1 MFGKKKTKNN
11 RTPGSSAGFLGIFFL
26 FFFAALPLGSQT
38 FSFQG
43 DRMETVLAKG
53 KERTVLTGSAEVQ
66 TEDNLIRADRVE
78 LYGEDFRFVSCE
90 GNVRIVNE
98 QKGIEVTCRQLFYNR
113 QEKVVRVRGNVVML
127 DKANEVVVK
136 GGFLENWED
145 SDETVVQIG
154 VRILKED
161 LVCRAEYARY
171 QRAEDTL
178 ELSGMPVVNW
188 KGDEY
193 RALKIYIDL
202 NTDTIRLEGD
212 ISGKVRSE
220 TGREEPGQEEAGRE
234 EAGQ

>member
-1 MFGKKKTKNN
+1 MFGKKKRTKIFHIL
-11 RTPGSSAGFLGIFFL
+11 FLLL
-26 FFFAALPLGSQT
+26 FWAPSIGAQT

-53 KERTVLTGSAEVQ
+53 KERTVLSGNAEVQ
-66 TEDNLIRADRVE
+66 TEDNLILADRVE
-78 LYGEDFRFVSCE
+78 LYGDDFRYVSCE
-90 GNVRIVNE
+90 GNVRILNE
-98 QKGIEVTCRQLFYNR
+98 QKGLQVTCQRLFYNR
-113 QEKVVRVRGNVVML
+113 QEKVVRVRGNVIML
-127 DKANEVVVK
+127 DEKNEVVVK

-171 QRAEDTL
+171 QRSEDKL

-193 RALKIYIDL
+193 QALKIYIDL

-212 ISGKVRSE
+212 IRGKVHSE
-220 TGREEPGQEEAGRE
+220 IGQNEGAE
-234 EAGQ
+234 

>member
-1 MFGKKKTKNN
+1 MKV
-11 RTPGSSAGFLGIFFL
+11 FFL
-26 FFFAALPLGSQT
+26 LLFLAPSLWAQT

-43 DRMETVLAKG
+43 EQMETVLAKG
-53 KERTVLTGSAEVQ
+53 KERTVLSGNAEVQ

-78 LYGEDFRFVSCE
+78 LYGEDFRYVACE

-98 QKGIEVTCRQLFYNR
+98 LKGIEVTCQRLFYNR
-113 QEKVVRVRGNVVML
+113 EEKVVRVRGNVIML
-127 DKANEVVVK
+127 DEQNEVVVK
-136 GGFLENWED
+136 GGYLENWED

-171 QRAEDTL
+171 QRSEDKL

-202 NTDTIRLEGD
+202 NTDTIRMEGD
-212 ISGKVRSE
+212 IRGKVRSE
-220 TGREEPGQEEAGRE
+220 IDQSEGAD
-234 EAGQ
+234 

>member
-1 MFGKKKTKNN
+1 MFGKKKSRSTVLQ
-11 RTPGSSAGFLGIFFL
+11 FLLLLLCFGPSL
-26 FFFAALPLGSQT
+26 WAQT

-43 DRMETVLAKG
+43 DSMETVLAEG
-53 KERTVLTGSAEVQ
+53 KERTVLTGNAEVQ
-66 TEDNLIRADRVE
+66 TEDNLIRADRIE
-78 LYGEDFRFVSCE
+78 LYGEDFRYVICE

-98 QKGIEVTCRQLFYNR
+98 KKGIDITCEQLFYNR
-113 QEKVVRVRGNVVML
+113 QEKVVRVRGKVVML
-127 DKANEVVVK
+127 DKKNEVVVK
-136 GGFLENWED
+136 GGFLENWEE

-161 LVCRAEYARY
+161 LVCRAEYVRY
-171 QRAEDTL
+171 LRNEEKL

-212 ISGKVRSE
+212 IRGKVNTDLGQSE
-220 TGREEPGQEEAGRE
+220 GAEP
-234 EAGQ
+234 

>member
-1 MFGKKKTKNN
+1 MKV
-11 RTPGSSAGFLGIFFL
+11 FFL
-26 FFFAALPLGSQT
+26 LFFLAPSLWAQT

-43 DRMETVLAKG
+43 EQMETVLAKG
-53 KERTVLTGSAEVQ
+53 KERTVLSGNAEVQ

-78 LYGEDFRFVSCE
+78 LYGEDFRYVACE

-98 QKGIEVTCRQLFYNR
+98 QKGIEVTCRRLFYNR
-113 QEKVVRVRGNVVML
+113 EEKVVRVRGNVIML
-127 DKANEVVVK
+127 DEQNEVVVK
-136 GGFLENWED
+136 GGYLENWED

-171 QRAEDTL
+171 QRSEDKL

-202 NTDTIRLEGD
+202 NTDTIRMEGD
-212 ISGKVRSE
+212 IRGKVRSE
-220 TGREEPGQEEAGRE
+220 IDRSEGAD
-234 EAGQ
+234 

>member
-1 MFGKKKTKNN
+1 MSEKKKRRIRTTKLFLLLMFL
-11 RTPGSSAGFLGIFFL
+11 TP
-26 FFFAALPLGSQT
+26 ALWAQT

-43 DRMETVLAKG
+43 DRMETVLARG
-53 KERTVLTGSAEVQ
+53 KERTVLTGNAEVQ

-78 LYGEDFRFVSCE
+78 LYGEDFRYVACE

-98 QKGIEVTCRQLFYNR
+98 QKGIEVTCQRLFYNR
-113 QEKVVRVRGNVVML
+113 EEKVVRVRGNVIML
-127 DKANEVVVK
+127 DEQNEVVVK
-136 GGFLENWED
+136 GGYLENWED

-171 QRAEDTL
+171 QRSEDKL

-202 NTDTIRLEGD
+202 DTDTIRLEGD
-212 ISGKVRSE
+212 IRGKVHSQIDGDE
-220 TGREEPGQEEAGRE
+220 GAE
-234 EAGQ
+234 

>member
-1 MFGKKKTKNN
+1 MLGKKKKKKS
-11 RTPGSSAGFLGIFFL
+11 RTPVLPFLLLLLCYGPSL
-26 FFFAALPLGSQT
+26 WAQT

-43 DRMETVLAKG
+43 DSMETVLAKG
-53 KERTVLTGSAEVQ
+53 KERTILTGNAEIQ

-78 LYGEDFRFVSCE
+78 LYGEDFRYVTCE

-98 QKGIEVTCRQLFYNR
+98 RKGIDITCEQLFYNR
-113 QEKVVRVRGNVVML
+113 REKVVRVRGRVVML
-127 DKANEVVVK
+127 DKKNEIVVK
-136 GGFLENWED
+136 GGFLENWEE
-145 SDETVVQIG
+145 SEETVVQIG

-171 QRAEDTL
+171 LRNEEKL

-212 ISGKVRSE
+212 IRGKVSTDLGQNE
-220 TGREEPGQEEAGRE
+220 GAEP
-234 EAGQ
+234 

>member
-1 MFGKKKTKNN
+1 
-11 RTPGSSAGFLGIFFL
+11 
-26 FFFAALPLGSQT
+26 
-38 FSFQG
+38 
-43 DRMETVLAKG
+43 METVLAKG
-53 KERTVLTGSAEVQ
+53 KERTILTGNAEVQ

-78 LYGEDFRFVSCE
+78 LYGEEFRYVTCE

-98 QKGIEVTCRQLFYNR
+98 QKGIDVTCEQLFYNR
-113 QEKVVRVRGNVVML
+113 QEKVVRVRGKVVML
-127 DKANEVVVK
+127 DKKNEVVVK
-136 GGFLENWED
+136 GGFLENWEE

-171 QRAEDTL
+171 LRNDEKL

-193 RALKIYIDL
+193 RARKIFIDL

-212 ISGKVRSE
+212 IRGKVRSDLGE
-220 TGREEPGQEEAGRE
+220 SEGAEQ
-234 EAGQ
+234 

>member
-1 MFGKKKTKNN
+1 VKTVLVLLLLA
-11 RTPGSSAGFLGIFFL
+11 PSLWA
-26 FFFAALPLGSQT
+26 QT
-38 FSFQG
+38 FTFQG

-53 KERTVLTGSAEVQ
+53 KERTVLTGNAEVQ

-78 LYGEDFRFVSCE
+78 LYGDDFRYVDCE

-98 QKGIEVTCRQLFYNR
+98 EKGIEVTCHKLFYNR

-127 DKANEVVVK
+127 DEKNEVVVK

-161 LVCRAEYARY
+161 LVCRSEYARY
-171 QRAEDTL
+171 QRQEDKL

-212 ISGKVRSE
+212 IRGKVRTE
-220 TGREEPGQEEAGRE
+220 LGQDEGEE
-234 EAGQ
+234 

>member
-1 MFGKKKTKNN
+1 MFGKKKSRNT
-11 RTPGSSAGFLGIFFL
+11 FLQFL
-26 FFFAALPLGSQT
+26 LLLLCFCPSLWAQT

-43 DRMETVLAKG
+43 DSMETVLAKG
-53 KERTVLTGSAEVQ
+53 KERTILTGNAEVQ

-78 LYGEDFRFVSCE
+78 LYGEEFRYVTCE

-98 QKGIEVTCRQLFYNR
+98 QKGIDVTCEQLFYNR
-113 QEKVVRVRGNVVML
+113 QEKVVRVRGKVVML
-127 DKANEVVVK
+127 DKKNEVVVK
-136 GGFLENWED
+136 GGFLENWEE
-145 SDETVVQIG
+145 SDETVVQSG

-171 QRAEDTL
+171 LRNEEKL

-193 RALKIYIDL
+193 RALKIFIDL

-212 ISGKVRSE
+212 IRGKVRSDLGE
-220 TGREEPGQEEAGRE
+220 SEGAEQ
-234 EAGQ
+234 

>member
-1 MFGKKKTKNN
+1 
-11 RTPGSSAGFLGIFFL
+11 
-26 FFFAALPLGSQT
+26 
-38 FSFQG
+38 
-43 DRMETVLAKG
+43 METVLAKG
-53 KERTVLTGSAEVQ
+53 KERTILTGNAEVQ

-78 LYGEDFRFVSCE
+78 LYGEEFRYVTCE

-98 QKGIEVTCRQLFYNR
+98 QKGIDVTCEQLFYNR
-113 QEKVVRVRGNVVML
+113 QEKVVRVRGKVVML
-127 DKANEVVVK
+127 DKKNEVVVK
-136 GGFLENWED
+136 GGFLENWEE

-171 QRAEDTL
+171 LRNEEKL

-193 RALKIYIDL
+193 RALKIFIDL

-212 ISGKVRSE
+212 IRGKVRSDLGE
-220 TGREEPGQEEAGRE
+220 SEGAEQ
-234 EAGQ
+234 

>member
-1 MFGKKKTKNN
+1 MFGKKKSRSRIAKLFLLLLLLT
-11 RTPGSSAGFLGIFFL
+11 SSVWA
-26 FFFAALPLGSQT
+26 QT

-43 DRMETVLAKG
+43 ERMETVLARG
-53 KERTVLTGSAEVQ
+53 KERTVLSGNAEVQ

-78 LYGEDFRFVSCE
+78 LYGEDFRYVACE
-90 GNVRIVNE
+90 GNVSISNE
-98 QKGIEVTCRQLFYNR
+98 QKGIEVTCQRLFYNR
-113 QEKVVRVRGNVVML
+113 EEKVVRVRGNVVML
-127 DKANEVVVK
+127 DEQNEVVVK
-136 GGFLENWED
+136 GGYLENWED

-171 QRAEDTL
+171 QRSEDKL
-178 ELSGMPVVNW
+178 ELSGMPIVNW

-212 ISGKVRSE
+212 IQGKVRSE
-220 TGREEPGQEEAGRE
+220 IDEDEGAE
-234 EAGQ
+234 

>member
-1 MFGKKKTKNN
+1 
-11 RTPGSSAGFLGIFFL
+11 
-26 FFFAALPLGSQT
+26 
-38 FSFQG
+38 
-43 DRMETVLAKG
+43 METVLAKG
-53 KERTVLTGSAEVQ
+53 KERTILTGNAEVQ

-78 LYGEDFRFVSCE
+78 LYGEEFRYVTCE

-98 QKGIEVTCRQLFYNR
+98 QKGIDVTCEQLFYNR
-113 QEKVVRVRGNVVML
+113 QEKVVRVRGKVVML
-127 DKANEVVVK
+127 DKKNEVVVK
-136 GGFLENWED
+136 GGFLENWEE

-171 QRAEDTL
+171 LRNEEKL

-193 RALKIYIDL
+193 RARKIFIDL

-212 ISGKVRSE
+212 IRGKVRSDLGE
-220 TGREEPGQEEAGRE
+220 SEGAEQ
-234 EAGQ
+234 

>member
-1 MFGKKKTKNN
+1 
-11 RTPGSSAGFLGIFFL
+11 
-26 FFFAALPLGSQT
+26 
-38 FSFQG
+38 
-43 DRMETVLAKG
+43 METVLAKG
-53 KERTVLTGSAEVQ
+53 KERTILTGNAEVQ

-78 LYGEDFRFVSCE
+78 LYGEEFRYVTCE

-98 QKGIEVTCRQLFYNR
+98 QKGIDVTCEQLFYNR
-113 QEKVVRVRGNVVML
+113 QEKVVRVRGKVVML
-127 DKANEVVVK
+127 DKKNEVVVK
-136 GGFLENWED
+136 GGFLENWEE

-171 QRAEDTL
+171 LRNEEKL

-193 RALKIYIDL
+193 RALKIFIDL

-212 ISGKVRSE
+212 IRGKVHSDLGESE
-220 TGREEPGQEEAGRE
+220 GAEQ
-234 EAGQ
+234 

>member
-1 MFGKKKTKNN
+1 LKV
-11 RTPGSSAGFLGIFFL
+11 FFL
-26 FFFAALPLGSQT
+26 LLFLTPSLWAQT
-38 FSFQG
+38 FSFRGEQ
-43 DRMETVLAKG
+43 METVLAKG
-53 KERTVLTGSAEVQ
+53 KERTVLSGNAEVQ

-78 LYGEDFRFVSCE
+78 LYGEDFRYVSCE

-98 QKGIEVTCRQLFYNR
+98 QKGIEVTCQRLFYNR
-113 QEKVVRVRGNVVML
+113 EEKVVRVRGNVIML
-127 DKANEVVVK
+127 DEQNEVVVK
-136 GGFLENWED
+136 GGYLENWED

-171 QRAEDTL
+171 QRNEDKL

-202 NTDTIRLEGD
+202 NTDTIRMEGD
-212 ISGKVRSE
+212 IRGKVRSE
-220 TGREEPGQEEAGRE
+220 IDQGEGAD
-234 EAGQ
+234 

>member
-1 MFGKKKTKNN
+1 MFGKKRRSRMSKVFLLLLFL
-11 RTPGSSAGFLGIFFL
+11 TPSVWA
-26 FFFAALPLGSQT
+26 QT

-43 DRMETVLAKG
+43 ERMETVLAKG
-53 KERTVLTGSAEVQ
+53 KERTVLSGNAEVQ

-78 LYGEDFRFVSCE
+78 LYGEDFRYVSCE
-90 GNVRIVNE
+90 GNVRITNE
-98 QKGIEVTCRQLFYNR
+98 QKGIEVTCQRLFYNR
-113 QEKVVRVRGNVVML
+113 EEKVVRVRGNVVML
-127 DKANEVVVK
+127 DEQNEVVVK
-136 GGFLENWED
+136 GGYLENWED

-171 QRAEDTL
+171 QRSEDKL

-212 ISGKVRSE
+212 IRGKVRSE
-220 TGREEPGQEEAGRE
+220 IDEDEGAE
-234 EAGQ
+234 

>member
-1 MFGKKKTKNN
+1 MKTAMVLLLLA
-11 RTPGSSAGFLGIFFL
+11 PSLWA
-26 FFFAALPLGSQT
+26 QT
-38 FSFQG
+38 FTFQG

-53 KERTVLTGSAEVQ
+53 KERTVLTGNAEVQ

-78 LYGEDFRFVSCE
+78 LYGDDFRYVECE
-90 GNVRIVNE
+90 GGVRIVNE
-98 QKGIEVTCRQLFYNR
+98 QKGIEVTCNRLFYDR

-127 DKANEVVVK
+127 DEKNEVVVK

-161 LVCRAEYARY
+161 LVCRCEYARY
-171 QRAEDTL
+171 QRSEEKL

-202 NTDTIRLEGD
+202 QTDTIRLEGD
-212 ISGKVRSE
+212 IRGKVRSE
-220 TGREEPGQEEAGRE
+220 LGRDEGAD
-234 EAGQ
+234 

>member
-1 MFGKKKTKNN
+1 MFGKKKNSTVLQ
-11 RTPGSSAGFLGIFFL
+11 FLLFLL
-26 FFFAALPLGSQT
+26 FFCPSLWAQT

-43 DRMETVLAKG
+43 DTMETVLAKG
-53 KERTVLTGSAEVQ
+53 KERTILTGNAEVQ
-66 TEDNLIRADRVE
+66 TEDNLIRADRIE
-78 LYGEDFRFVSCE
+78 LYGDEFRYVTCE

-98 QKGIEVTCRQLFYNR
+98 QKGIDVTCEQLFYNR
-113 QEKVVRVRGNVVML
+113 QEKVVRVRGKVVML
-127 DKANEVVVK
+127 DKKNEVVVK
-136 GGFLENWED
+136 GGFLENWEK

-171 QRAEDTL
+171 LRNEEKL

-193 RALKIYIDL
+193 RALKIFIDL

-212 ISGKVRSE
+212 IRGKVSSDLE
-220 TGREEPGQEEAGRE
+220 QGEGAE
-234 EAGQ
+234 

>member
-1 MFGKKKTKNN
+1 MYGKKRRSKITK
-11 RTPGSSAGFLGIFFL
+11 IIFL
-26 FFFAALPLGSQT
+26 FFLLVPSLWAQT

-53 KERTVLTGSAEVQ
+53 KERTILSGNAEVQ

-78 LYGEDFRFVSCE
+78 LYGEDFRYVSCQ
-90 GNVRIVNE
+90 GNVRVSNE
-98 QKGIEVTCRQLFYNR
+98 QKGIEVTCQWLFYNR
-113 QEKVVRVRGNVVML
+113 EEKVVRVRGNVIML
-127 DKANEVVVK
+127 DEQNEVVVK
-136 GGFLENWED
+136 GGYLENWED

-171 QRAEDTL
+171 QRGEDKL

-212 ISGKVRSE
+212 IRGKVRSE
-220 TGREEPGQEEAGRE
+220 VGEDEGAD
-234 EAGQ
+234 

>member
-1 MFGKKKTKNN
+1 MSEKKKKRRIRTTKLFLLLMFL
-11 RTPGSSAGFLGIFFL
+11 TP
-26 FFFAALPLGSQT
+26 ALWAQT

-43 DRMETVLAKG
+43 ERMETVLARG
-53 KERTVLTGSAEVQ
+53 KERTVLTGNAEVQ

-78 LYGEDFRFVSCE
+78 LYGEDFRYVACE

-98 QKGIEVTCRQLFYNR
+98 QKGIEVTCQRLFYNR
-113 QEKVVRVRGNVVML
+113 EEKVVRVRGNVIML
-127 DKANEVVVK
+127 DEQNEVVVK
-136 GGFLENWED
+136 GGYLENWED

-171 QRAEDTL
+171 QRSEDKL

-212 ISGKVRSE
+212 IRGKVRSQIDGDE
-220 TGREEPGQEEAGRE
+220 GAE
-234 EAGQ
+234 

>member
-1 MFGKKKTKNN
+1 MYGKK
-11 RTPGSSAGFLGIFFL
+11 RSR
-26 FFFAALPLGSQT
+26 PLLILLLLLCIVPSLRAQT

-53 KERTVLTGSAEVQ
+53 KERTVLTGNSEVQ
-66 TEDNLIRADRVE
+66 TEDNLILADRIE
-78 LYGEDFRFVSCE
+78 LYGEDFRYVSCE

-98 QKGIEVTCRQLFYNR
+98 QKGIEVTCQRLFYNR
-113 QEKVVRVRGNVVML
+113 QEKVVRVRGNVVMV
-127 DKANEVVVK
+127 DQKNEVVVK

-171 QRAEDTL
+171 QRNEDKL

-188 KGDEY
+188 RGDEY

-212 ISGKVRSE
+212 IRGKVRSE
-220 TGREEPGQEEAGRE
+220 LGQNEGEE
-234 EAGQ
+234 

>member
-1 MFGKKKTKNN
+1 MFEKKKRRSRITKLVPFLLLL
-11 RTPGSSAGFLGIFFL
+11 TP
-26 FFFAALPLGSQT
+26 ALWAQT

-43 DRMETVLAKG
+43 ERMETVLAKG
-53 KERTVLTGSAEVQ
+53 KERTVLSGNAEVQ
-66 TEDNLIRADRVE
+66 TEDNLILADRVE
-78 LYGEDFRFVSCE
+78 LYGEDFRYVACE

-98 QKGIEVTCRQLFYNR
+98 QKGLEVTCQRLFYNR
-113 QEKVVRVRGNVVML
+113 DEKVVRVRGNVIML
-127 DKANEVVVK
+127 DEQNEVVVK
-136 GGFLENWED
+136 GGYLENWED

-171 QRAEDTL
+171 QRSEDKL

-212 ISGKVRSE
+212 IRGKVRSE
-220 TGREEPGQEEAGRE
+220 IDGDEGAE
-234 EAGQ
+234 

>member
-1 MFGKKKTKNN
+1 MFGKKKSRST
-11 RTPGSSAGFLGIFFL
+11 FLRFL
-26 FFFAALPLGSQT
+26 LFLLCFCPSLWAQT

-43 DRMETVLAKG
+43 DSMETVLAKG
-53 KERTVLTGSAEVQ
+53 KERTILTGNAEVQ

-78 LYGEDFRFVSCE
+78 LYGEEFRYVTCE

-98 QKGIEVTCRQLFYNR
+98 QKGIDVTCEQLFYNR
-113 QEKVVRVRGNVVML
+113 QEKVVRVRGKVVML
-127 DKANEVVVK
+127 DKKNEVVVK
-136 GGFLENWED
+136 GGFLENWEE

-171 QRAEDTL
+171 LRNDEKL

-193 RALKIYIDL
+193 RARKIFIDL

-212 ISGKVRSE
+212 IRGKVRSDLGE
-220 TGREEPGQEEAGRE
+220 SEGAEQ
-234 EAGQ
+234 

>member
-1 MFGKKKTKNN
+1 MFGKKKSRST
-11 RTPGSSAGFLGIFFL
+11 FLLFL
-26 FFFAALPLGSQT
+26 LCFCPSLWAQT

-43 DRMETVLAKG
+43 DSMETVLAKG
-53 KERTVLTGSAEVQ
+53 KERTILTGNAEVQ

-78 LYGEDFRFVSCE
+78 LYGEEFRYVTCE

-98 QKGIEVTCRQLFYNR
+98 QKGIDVTCEQLFYNR
-113 QEKVVRVRGNVVML
+113 QEKVVRVRGKVVML
-127 DKANEVVVK
+127 DKKNEVVVK
-136 GGFLENWED
+136 GGFLENWEE

-171 QRAEDTL
+171 LRNEEKL

-193 RALKIYIDL
+193 RARKIFIDL

-212 ISGKVRSE
+212 IRGKVRSDLGE
-220 TGREEPGQEEAGRE
+220 SEGAEQ
-234 EAGQ
+234 

>member
-1 MFGKKKTKNN
+1 MFGKKRTTKRN
-11 RTPGSSAGFLGIFFL
+11 SVWLLL
-26 FFFAALPLGSQT
+26 FFFVGPTLLAQT

-43 DRMETVLAKG
+43 DSMETVLAKG
-53 KERTVLTGSAEVQ
+53 KERTVLTGNAEVH
-66 TEDNLIRADRVE
+66 TEDNLIRADRIE
-78 LYGEDFRFVSCE
+78 LYGEDFRYVSCE

-98 QKGIEVTCRQLFYNR
+98 QKGIDVTCQQLFYNR
-113 QEKVVRVRGNVVML
+113 QEKVVRVRGKVVML
-127 DKANEVVVK
+127 DKKNEVVVK
-136 GGFLENWED
+136 GGFLENFED

-171 QRAEDTL
+171 QRGEDKL

-202 NTDTIRLEGD
+202 GTDTIRLEGD
-212 ISGKVRSE
+212 IRGKVSSE
-220 TGREEPGQEEAGRE
+220 LGQEEETE
-234 EAGQ
+234 E

>member
-1 MFGKKKTKNN
+1 MFGKKKSRST
-11 RTPGSSAGFLGIFFL
+11 FLRFL
-26 FFFAALPLGSQT
+26 LFLLCFCPSLWAQT

-43 DRMETVLAKG
+43 DSMETVLAKG
-53 KERTVLTGSAEVQ
+53 KERTILTGNAEVQ

-78 LYGEDFRFVSCE
+78 LYGDEFRYVTCE

-98 QKGIEVTCRQLFYNR
+98 QKGIDVTCEQLFYNR
-113 QEKVVRVRGNVVML
+113 QEKVVRVRGKVVML
-127 DKANEVVVK
+127 DKKNEVVVK
-136 GGFLENWED
+136 GGFLENWEE

-171 QRAEDTL
+171 LRNEEKL

-193 RALKIYIDL
+193 RARKIFIDL

-212 ISGKVRSE
+212 IRGKVRSDLGE
-220 TGREEPGQEEAGRE
+220 SEGAEQ
-234 EAGQ
+234 

>member
-1 MFGKKKTKNN
+1 MFGKKKSRNTVLQ
-11 RTPGSSAGFLGIFFL
+11 FLLLLLCFGPSL
-26 FFFAALPLGSQT
+26 WAQT
-38 FSFQG
+38 LSFQG
-43 DRMETVLAKG
+43 DSMETVLAKG
-53 KERTVLTGSAEVQ
+53 KERTILTGNAEVQ

-78 LYGEDFRFVSCE
+78 LYGEDFRYVTCE

-98 QKGIEVTCRQLFYNR
+98 QKGIDVTCEQLFYNR
-113 QEKVVRVRGNVVML
+113 QDKVVRVRGKVVML
-127 DKANEVVVK
+127 DKKNEVVVK
-136 GGFLENWED
+136 GGFLENWEE

-171 QRAEDTL
+171 LRNEETL
-178 ELSGMPVVNW
+178 ELFGMPVVNW

-212 ISGKVRSE
+212 IRGKVSTDLGQNE
-220 TGREEPGQEEAGRE
+220 GAEP
-234 EAGQ
+234 

>member
-1 MFGKKKTKNN
+1 LKV
-11 RTPGSSAGFLGIFFL
+11 FFL
-26 FFFAALPLGSQT
+26 LFFLAPSLWAQT

-43 DRMETVLAKG
+43 EQMETVLAKG
-53 KERTVLTGSAEVQ
+53 KERTVLSGNAEVQ

-78 LYGEDFRFVSCE
+78 LYGEDFRYVACE

-98 QKGIEVTCRQLFYNR
+98 LKGIEVTCQRLFYNR
-113 QEKVVRVRGNVVML
+113 EEKVVRVRGNVIML
-127 DKANEVVVK
+127 DEQNEVVVK
-136 GGFLENWED
+136 GGYLENWED

-171 QRAEDTL
+171 QRNEDKL

-202 NTDTIRLEGD
+202 NTDTIRMEGD
-212 ISGKVRSE
+212 IRGKVRSE
-220 TGREEPGQEEAGRE
+220 IDQSEGAD
-234 EAGQ
+234 

>member
-1 MFGKKKTKNN
+1 MFGKKKSRSTVLQ
-11 RTPGSSAGFLGIFFL
+11 FLLLLLCFGPSL
-26 FFFAALPLGSQT
+26 WAQT
-38 FSFQG
+38 LSFQG
-43 DRMETVLAKG
+43 DSMETVLAKG
-53 KERTVLTGSAEVQ
+53 KERTILTGNAEVQ

-78 LYGEDFRFVSCE
+78 LYGEDFRYVTCE

-98 QKGIEVTCRQLFYNR
+98 QKGIDVTCEQLFYNR
-113 QEKVVRVRGNVVML
+113 QEKVVRVRGKVVML
-127 DKANEVVVK
+127 DKKNEVVVK
-136 GGFLENWED
+136 GGFLENWEE

-171 QRAEDTL
+171 LRNEEKL
-178 ELSGMPVVNW
+178 ELFGMPVVNW

-212 ISGKVRSE
+212 IRGKVSTDLGQNE
-220 TGREEPGQEEAGRE
+220 GAEP
-234 EAGQ
+234 

>member
-1 MFGKKKTKNN
+1 MLGKKKKKS
-11 RTPGSSAGFLGIFFL
+11 RTPVFPFLLLLLCYGPSL
-26 FFFAALPLGSQT
+26 WAQT

-43 DRMETVLAKG
+43 DSMETVLAKG
-53 KERTVLTGSAEVQ
+53 KERTILTGNAEIQ

-78 LYGEDFRFVSCE
+78 LYGEDFRYVTCE

-98 QKGIEVTCRQLFYNR
+98 RKGIDITCEQLFYNR
-113 QEKVVRVRGNVVML
+113 REKVVRVRGRVVML
-127 DKANEVVVK
+127 DKKNEIVVK
-136 GGFLENWED
+136 GGFLENWEE
-145 SDETVVQIG
+145 SEETVVQIG

-171 QRAEDTL
+171 LRNEEKL

-212 ISGKVRSE
+212 IRGKVSTDLGQNE
-220 TGREEPGQEEAGRE
+220 GAEP
-234 EAGQ
+234 

>member
-1 MFGKKKTKNN
+1 MSRIFLLLLFLT
-11 RTPGSSAGFLGIFFL
+11 SSVW
-26 FFFAALPLGSQT
+26 ALT

-43 DRMETVLAKG
+43 ERMETVLAKG
-53 KERTVLTGSAEVQ
+53 KERTVLSGNAEVQ

-78 LYGEDFRFVSCE
+78 LYGEDFRYVACE
-90 GNVRIVNE
+90 GNVRIVNQ
-98 QKGIEVTCRQLFYNR
+98 QKGIEVTCQRLFYNR
-113 QEKVVRVRGNVVML
+113 EEKVVRVRGNVVML
-127 DKANEVVVK
+127 DEQNEVVVK
-136 GGFLENWED
+136 GGYLENWED

-171 QRAEDTL
+171 QRSEDKL

-212 ISGKVRSE
+212 IRGKVHSE
-220 TGREEPGQEEAGRE
+220 IDEDEGAE
-234 EAGQ
+234 

>member
-1 MFGKKKTKNN
+1 M
-11 RTPGSSAGFLGIFFL
+11 RILFLL
-26 FFFAALPLGSQT
+26 AALTPALWAQT

-53 KERTVLTGSAEVQ
+53 KERTVLSGNAEVQ
-66 TEDNLIRADRVE
+66 TEENNIRADRIE
-78 LYGEDFRFVSCE
+78 LYGEDFEYVSCE

-98 QKGIEVTCRQLFYNR
+98 QKGLEVTCHRLFYDR
-113 QEKVVRVRGNVVML
+113 QEKIVRVRGNVVML
-127 DKANEVVVK
+127 DRKNEVVVK
-136 GGFLENWED
+136 GGYLENWEE

-171 QRAEDTL
+171 QRNDDKL

-212 ISGKVRSE
+212 IRGKVRTQNGE
-220 TGREEPGQEEAGRE
+220 QEGAP
-234 EAGQ
+234 